1 MSEIMPLEVLAG
13 IKNAEP
19 SRSVEE
25 LFEVIDNALPGDI
38 KDMPVETR
46 SVNIIGIGELREDV
60 VVESTSREKD
70 LIINNFP
77 RVKNGFLVV
86 SKVIEE

>member
-1 MSEIMPLEVLAG
+1 MSEIMPLEVLAS

-19 SRSVEE
+19 SKSIEE
-25 LFEVIDNALPGDI
+25 LFEIIDNALPGDI
-38 KDMPVETR
+38 KDMPLETR
-46 SVNIIGIGELREDV
+46 KVNVIKVEDLRDDV
-60 VVESTSREKD
+60 VKESTSLEKE